1 MDVDEEEMYSIYLWV
16 DEIPLSRPKK
26 NIARDFSDGVLVAE
40 LVHHYFPRLVE
51 LHNYSGSHGLAQK
64 MYNWCTLN
72 RKVFKRLGFVVAKS
86 ECQAC
91 ASCQPGAIERV
102 LKLIRL
108 RLSKFAEGPGLM
120 LTGST
125 AHSNDMQSQGDF
137 LEDCDEAKDESAA
150 QQYGEPPLNG
160 KSKADESTAR
170 PIDEA
175 LAEKDAVIRKLTAAN
190 EMLDVKITK
199 LEQLLSLKDR
209 KIEKLVEHLSSVGIS
224 CEFKAP

>member
-16 DEIPLSRPKK
+16 DEIPLSRPKR
-26 NIARDFSDGVLVAE
+26 NIARDFADGVLVAE
-40 LVHHYFPRLVE
+40 IVHHYFPRLVE
-51 LHNYSGSHGLAQK
+51 LHNYSGAHGLAQK

-72 RKVFKRLGFVVAKS
+72 QKVFKRLGFVVAKS

-108 RLSKFAEGPGLM
+108 RLSRFAEGPGLL

-125 AHSNDMQSQGDF
+125 AHSNDMESQSEFVEDF
-137 LEDCDEAKDESAA
+137 GEAKEESAA
-150 QQYGEPPLNG
+150 QHHEEPHLNG
-160 KSKADESTAR
+160 SSKARESPAG
-170 PIDEA
+170 PVDEA

-190 EMLDVKITK
+190 EMLEVKVQK
-199 LEQLLSLKDR
+199 LEQLLSLKDK
-209 KIEKLVEHLSSVGIS
+209 KIDKLAAKFSKVGIS
-224 CEFKAP
+224 

>member
-16 DEIPLSRPKK
+16 DEIPLSRPKR
-26 NIARDFSDGVLVAE
+26 NIARDFADGVLVAE

-51 LHNYSGSHGLAQK
+51 LHNYSGAHGLAQK

-72 RKVFKRLGFVVAKS
+72 QKVFKRLGFVVAKS

-108 RLSKFAEGPGLM
+108 RLSRFAEGPGLL

-125 AHSNDMQSQGDF
+125 AHSNDIQSQCEFVEDF
-137 LEDCDEAKDESAA
+137 DEAKEESAA
-150 QQYGEPPLNG
+150 QQCGEPHLNGGSKAGEPPAG
-160 KSKADESTAR
+160 
-170 PIDEA
+170 PVDEA
-175 LAEKDAVIRKLTAAN
+175 LAEKDSMIMKLTAAN
-190 EMLDVKITK
+190 EMLEAKIQK
-199 LEQLLSLKDR
+199 LEQLLSLKDK
-209 KIEKLVEHLSSVGIS
+209 KIDKLAEKLSNAGIS
-224 CEFKAP
+224 